1 MKKIT
6 TLLLLCTVASSS
18 ALAQTKPVVNTG
30 AEAYAKAYVV
40 GSYNRGGYLA
50 QSGDNLKHIAH
61 STYTYWFLQKGTAEG
76 SVQLINVRTG
86 KGISVNAADGSFN
99 LAGTTADLYV
109 LGNNFNNDGLC
120 ISKANPISEN
130 SCIDAR
136 NDGDGCGV
144 YDPRKNDW
152 QGTTWVFNEAPGY
165 FVSVAQ
171 GLVPVTTEQYHFD
184 SKLITLPK
192 ATNKLRFR
200 VLRTITNNN
209 DGANDPSGSYPFFT
223 MGEFYL
229 YDAEGNKVELTAEN
243 FKTNAQETQ
252 SSSDKTNTVA
262 NLCDGNKATCFHSSY
277 NTTPNT
283 YHYIEV
289 TLPSAMQ
296 SFKFSFDARDNKA
309 NVPAIIQVFDDEAIA
324 KADVEDQVLQAR
336 PSLQS
341 LYNSTN
347 YSIGTN
353 YQQYT
358 FNGDESAYASYTSAR
373 TAANDVLQKYSGAV
387 TLDEVNTA
395 KTNLENAAA
404 DKFTIN
410 TPADGSY
417 IRIRATSSAHAGM
430 PYLTSDLSDVEG
442 KTARA
447 ALVSGKNSAAE
458 SIFYYKDQKLIAY
471 GTGYKATLD
480 DVSLGY
486 KGIVDGTA
494 VTFKAATEAT
504 SEYNV
509 VYNTNKG
516 NRKLY
521 ANESGGKYY
530 TDAWSVDGNH
540 NRCRFWLE
548 KVNSL
553 PVSVSAAGYATLYAP
568 VALTIPENVQA
579 YTASFADSKVT
590 LTPIEGTI
598 PANTGVVIEAAK
610 GNYNFAIT
618 TTEATATSD
627 LTGNVATAN
636 VDAASAA
643 YILGKTDA
651 EGVGFFKLNS
661 TDRAIKGGRAYYV
674 APNGGAA
681 AYLFNGNVTGLEAIK
696 TALNDANAPIYDLSG
711 RKVAKAVK
719 GGLYIKNGQKF
730 IVK

>member
-18 ALAQTKPVVNTG
+18 ALAQTRPDVNTG
-30 AEAYAKAYVV
+30 GEAYAKAYVV
-40 GSYNRGGYLA
+40 GSYNRGGFLT
-50 QSGDNLKHIAH
+50 QKGSSLKHTSQSA
-61 STYTYWFLQKGTAEG
+61 YNYWFLQDGTAEG
-76 SVQLINVRTG
+76 SVKFINVRTG
-86 KGISVNAADGSFN
+86 KGIATDFSVGDNA
-99 LAGTTADLYV
+99 ADLYV
-109 LGNNFNNDGLC
+109 LPNSFTEEGLC
-120 ISKANPISEN
+120 ISNASTIKTK
-130 SCIDAR
+130 SCIDAS
-136 NDGDGCGV
+136 NQNDGCGQ
-144 YDPRKNDW
+144 YAPIENDW
-152 QGTTWVFNEAPGY
+152 DGTTWVFNEAPGY
-165 FVSVAQ
+165 FVSAAQ

-184 SKLITLPK
+184 SKVITLPK

-200 VLRTITNNN
+200 VLSTASPEG
-209 DGANDPSGSYPFFT
+209 DGANDPSGLYPFFT

-229 YDAEGNKVELTAEN
+229 YDADGNQVKLTAEN
-243 FKTNAQETQ
+243 FKTNAQETAEGPI
-252 SSSDKTNTVA
+252 SA
-262 NLCDGNKATCFHSSY
+262 ICDGDKATHFHSSY
-277 NTTPNT
+277 NSTPNT

-289 TLPSAMQ
+289 TLPTAMQ
-296 SFKFSFDARDNKA
+296 SFKFSFDARKNFR

-373 TAANDVLQKYSGAV
+373 TAANEVLQKYSGAL
-387 TLDEVNTA
+387 TLSEVNTA

-442 KTARA
+442 KTVRA
-447 ALVSGKNSAAE
+447 ALVSGANTAAN

-509 VYNTNKG
+509 VYNAGSKG

-521 ANESGGKYY
+521 ANESGGKYF

-548 KVNSL
+548 AVKSL
-553 PVSVSAAGYATLYAP
+553 PVSVSAAGYATLFAP
-568 VALTIPENVQA
+568 VALTVPQNVQA
-579 YTASFADSKVT
+579 YTASFADNMVT

-598 PANTGVVIEAAK
+598 PANTGVVIEAAE
-610 GNYNFAIT
+610 GTYNFVIT

-674 APNGGAA
+674 APKGGAAA

>member
-18 ALAQTKPVVNTG
+18 ALAQTNPVVNTG
-30 AEAYAKAYVV
+30 GEAYAKAYVA
-40 GSYNRGGYLA
+40 GSYNRGGFLA
-50 QSGDNLKHIAH
+50 QSGDNLKHVSQSA
-61 STYTYWFLQKGTAEG
+61 YTYWFLQNGTAGG

-86 KGISVNAADGSFN
+86 KGISVNAADGTFN

-109 LGNNFNNDGLC
+109 LGNNFNNYGLC
-120 ISKANPISEN
+120 ISNANPISEN

-136 NDGDGCGV
+136 NDGDGCGK
-144 YDPRKNDW
+144 YDPRDNDW
-152 QGTTWVFNEAPGY
+152 DGTTWVFHEAPGY
-165 FVSVAQ
+165 FVSAAQ
-171 GLVPVTTEQYHFD
+171 GLKPVTTEQYHFD
-184 SKLITLPK
+184 SKVINLPK
-192 ATNKLRFR
+192 ATKKLRFR
-200 VLRTITNNN
+200 VVGTVQGKN
-209 DGANDPSGSYPFFT
+209 GGGPNDPSGLYPFFT
-223 MGEFYL
+223 MAEFYL
-229 YDAEGNKVELTAEN
+229 YDAEGNKVTLTADN
-243 FKTNAQETQ
+243 FKTNAQETV
-252 SSSDKTNTVA
+252 SNSDKVNTVA
-262 NLCDGNKATCFHSSY
+262 HLCDDDNTTIFHSSY
-277 NTTPNT
+277 STTPNT

-289 TLPSAMQ
+289 TLPTAMQ
-296 SFKFSFDARDNKA
+296 SFKFSFDGRSTAT
-309 NVPAIIQVFDDEAIA
+309 NVPAMIQIFDDDAIA
-324 KADVEDQVLQAR
+324 KANVEDQVLQGR

-347 YSIGTN
+347 YSFGSN

-358 FNGDESAYASYTSAR
+358 YNGDQSEFTSAR
-373 TAANDVLQKYSGAV
+373 AAVNEVLSKYSGAV
-387 TLDEVNTA
+387 TLDEFNTA
-395 KTNLENAAA
+395 KTNLESAVAKA
-404 DKFTIN
+404 TLN

-417 IRIRATSSAHAGM
+417 IRIRATSSADAGM
-430 PYLTSDLSDVEG
+430 PYLTSDLSDVE
-442 KTARA
+442 KMTTRA
-447 ALVSGKNSAAE
+447 ALVSGANDAAN

-471 GTGYKATLD
+471 GTGYKAT
-480 DVSLGY
+480 SNSNFLGY
-486 KGIVDGTA
+486 NGIADGTV

-509 VYNTNKG
+509 FFNNG
-516 NRKLY
+516 DRKLY
-521 ANESGGKYY
+521 TQVSDGKYY
-530 TDAWSVDGNH
+530 TDAYSKDDNH

-553 PVSVSAAGYATLYAP
+553 PVSVSAAGYATLFAP

-579 YTASFADSKVT
+579 YTATFADNKVT

-651 EGVGFFKLNS
+651 QGVGFFKLNS

>member
-30 AEAYAKAYVV
+30 DEAYADAYVV
-40 GSYNRGGYLA
+40 GSYNRGGSLT
-50 QSGDNLKHIAH
+50 QQGSSLKHTSQSAN
-61 STYTYWFLQKGTAEG
+61 TYWFLKKGTAEG
-76 SVQLINVRTG
+76 SVKFINVRTG
-86 KGISVNAADGSFN
+86 KGIATNFSVGDNA
-99 LAGTTADLYV
+99 ADLYV
-109 LGNNFNNDGLC
+109 LPNGVNDKGLS
-120 ISKANPISEN
+120 ISNASTIKTN
-130 SCIDAR
+130 SCIDAQ
-136 NDGDGCGV
+136 GDNTCGQWA
-144 YDPRKNDW
+144 PNAGDW
-152 QGTTWVFNEAPGY
+152 EGTTWVFTKAPGY
-165 FVSVAQ
+165 FVSAAQ

-184 SKLITLPK
+184 SKVIKLPK
-192 ATNKLRFR
+192 ATSKLRFR
-200 VLRTITNNN
+200 VLSTVTNTG
-209 DGANDPSGSYPFFT
+209 DGANDPSGLYPFFT

-229 YDAEGNKVELTAEN
+229 YDADGNQVTLTAEN
-243 FKTNAQETQ
+243 FNTNAQETE
-252 SSSDKTNTVA
+252 SSSDKTNTVSH
-262 NLCDGNKATCFHSSY
+262 LCDGNKATCFHSSY

-289 TLPSAMQ
+289 TLPTAMQ

-309 NVPAIIQVFDDEAIA
+309 NVPAMIQVLDDDAIA
-324 KADVEDQVLQAR
+324 AADAEDQVLQAR
-336 PSLQS
+336 PSLVT

-347 YSIGTN
+347 YGLGTD

-358 FNGDESAYASYTSAR
+358 YDGDQSVYTTAR
-373 TAANDVLQKYSGAV
+373 SVANDVLQKYAGV
-387 TLDEVNTA
+387 LTVDEVNTA
-395 KTNLENAAA
+395 KTNLEAAAA
-404 DKFTIN
+404 DDSKFIIN

-417 IRIRATSSAHAGM
+417 IRIRATNTAHTGM
-430 PYLTSDLSDVEG
+430 PYLTSDLSTVEG
-442 KTARA
+442 KTVRA
-447 ALVSGKNSAAE
+447 ALVSGANNAAN
-458 SIFYYKDQKLIAY
+458 SIFYYKDKKLIAY

-486 KGIVDGTA
+486 KGITDGTE
-494 VTFKAATEAT
+494 VTFKAATEGK

-509 VYNTNKG
+509 VYNVTNKG
-516 NRKLY
+516 DRKLY
-521 ANESGGKYY
+521 AQVNGGKYF
-530 TDAWSVDGNH
+530 TDDWAADKNH

-548 KVNSL
+548 AVKSL
-553 PVSVSAAGYATLYAP
+553 PVSVSAAGYATLFAP
-568 VALTIPENVQA
+568 VALTIPQNVQA
-579 YTASFADSKVT
+579 YTATFADNKVT

-598 PANTGVVIEAAK
+598 PANTGVVIEAAE
-610 GNYNFAIT
+610 GTYNFAIT

-627 LTGNVATAN
+627 LRGDVATAN

-651 EGVGFFKLNS
+651 QGVGFFKLNS
-661 TDRAIKGGRAYYV
+661 TDREIKGGRAYYV

>member
-30 AEAYAKAYVV
+30 DEAYADAYVV
-40 GSYNRGGYLA
+40 GSYNRGGSLT
-50 QSGDNLKHIAH
+50 QQGNSLKHTSQSAN
-61 STYTYWFLQKGTAEG
+61 TYWFLKNGTAEG
-76 SVQLINVRTG
+76 SVKFINVRTG
-86 KGISVNAADGSFN
+86 KGIATNFSVGDNA
-99 LAGTTADLYV
+99 ADLYV
-109 LGNNFNNDGLC
+109 LPNDVNDKGLS
-120 ISKANPISEN
+120 ISNASTIKTN
-130 SCIDAR
+130 SCIDAQG
-136 NDGDGCGV
+136 NNACGQWAPNAGD
-144 YDPRKNDW
+144 W
-152 QGTTWVFNEAPGY
+152 EGTTWVFTKAPGY
-165 FVSVAQ
+165 FVSAAQ

-184 SKLITLPK
+184 SKVIKLSK
-192 ATNKLRFR
+192 ATSKLRFR
-200 VLRTITNNN
+200 VLSTVTNTG
-209 DGANDPSGSYPFFT
+209 DGANDPSGLYPFFT

-229 YDAEGNKVELTAEN
+229 YDADGNQVTLTAEN
-243 FKTNAQETQ
+243 FNTNAQETE
-252 SSSDKTNTVA
+252 SSSDKTNTVSH
-262 NLCDGNKATCFHSSY
+262 LCDGNKATCFHSSY

-289 TLPSAMQ
+289 TLPTAMQ

-309 NVPAIIQVFDDEAIA
+309 NVPAMIQVLDDDAIA
-324 KADVEDQVLQAR
+324 AADAEDQVLQAR
-336 PSLQS
+336 PSLVT

-347 YSIGTN
+347 YGLGTD

-358 FNGDESAYASYTSAR
+358 YDGDQSVYTTAR
-373 TAANDVLQKYSGAV
+373 SVANDVLQKYAGV
-387 TLDEVNTA
+387 LTVDEVNTA
-395 KTNLENAAA
+395 KTNLEAAAA
-404 DKFTIN
+404 DDSKFIIN

-417 IRIRATSSAHAGM
+417 IRIRATNTAHTGM
-430 PYLTSDLSDVEG
+430 PYLTSDLSTVEG
-442 KTARA
+442 KTVRA
-447 ALVSGKNSAAE
+447 ALVSGANNAAN
-458 SIFYYKDQKLIAY
+458 SIFYYKDKKLIAY

-486 KGIVDGTA
+486 KGITDGTE
-494 VTFKAATEAT
+494 VTFKAATEGK

-509 VYNTNKG
+509 VYNVTNKG
-516 NRKLY
+516 DCKLY
-521 ANESGGKYY
+521 AQVNGDKYY
-530 TDAWSVDGNH
+530 ADAWSVDNNQ

-548 KVNSL
+548 AVKSL

-568 VALTIPENVQA
+568 VALTVPQNVQA
-579 YTASFADSKVT
+579 YTATFADNKVT

-598 PANTGVVIEAAK
+598 PANTGVVIEAAE
-610 GNYNFAIT
+610 GTYNFVIT

-661 TDRAIKGGRAYYV
+661 TDRAVKGGRAYYV
-674 APNGGAA
+674 APKGGAAA

>member
-30 AEAYAKAYVV
+30 GEAYANAYVV
-40 GSYNRGGYLA
+40 ASYNRGGSLA
-50 QSGDNLKHIAH
+50 QSNADLKHNAQ
-61 STYTYWFLQKGTAEG
+61 SAYTYWFLKNGSAEG
-76 SVQLINVRTG
+76 SVKFINVRTG
-86 KGISVNAADGSFN
+86 KGIATNFSVGDNA
-99 LAGTTADLYV
+99 ADLYV
-109 LGNNFNNDGLC
+109 LANGVNDKGLS
-120 ISKANPISEN
+120 ISNASTIKTN
-130 SCIDAR
+130 SCIDAQG
-136 NDGDGCGV
+136 NNACGQWAPNAGD
-144 YDPRKNDW
+144 W
-152 QGTTWVFNEAPGY
+152 EGTTWVFTKAPGY
-165 FVSVAQ
+165 FVSAAQ

-184 SKLITLPK
+184 SKVITLPK

-200 VLRTITNNN
+200 VLGTVTGSG
-209 DGANDPSGSYPFFT
+209 DGANDPSGLYPFFT

-229 YDAEGNKVELTAEN
+229 YDAEGNKVELTADN
-243 FKTNAQETQ
+243 FKTNAQETV
-252 SSSDKTNTVA
+252 SSSDKTNTVDH
-262 NLCDGNKATCFHSSY
+262 LCDGNKATCFHSSY
-277 NTTPNT
+277 STTPNT

-289 TLPSAMQ
+289 TLPTAMQ

-309 NVPAIIQVFDDEAIA
+309 NVPAIIQVLDDDAIA
-324 KADVEDQVLQAR
+324 AADAEDQVLQAR
-336 PSLQS
+336 SSLVT

-347 YSIGTN
+347 YGLGTD

-358 FNGDESAYASYTSAR
+358 YDGDASVYTSAR
-373 TAANDVLQKYSGAV
+373 SVANDVLQKYAGV
-387 TLDEVNTA
+387 LTVDEVNTA
-395 KTNLENAAA
+395 KSNLEAAAA
-404 DKFTIN
+404 DASKFIIN

-417 IRIRATSSAHAGM
+417 IRIRATNTAHTGM
-430 PYLTSDLSDVEG
+430 PYLTSDLSTVEG
-442 KTARA
+442 KTVRA
-447 ALVSGKNSAAE
+447 ALVSGANNAAN
-458 SIFYYKDQKLIAY
+458 SIFYYKDKKLIAY

-486 KGIVDGTA
+486 KGITDGTE
-494 VTFKAATEAT
+494 VTFKAATEGK

-509 VYNTNKG
+509 VYNVTNKG
-516 NRKLY
+516 DRKLY
-521 ANESGGKYY
+521 AQVSGDKYY
-530 TDAWSVDGNH
+530 ADAWGVDGSQ

-548 KVNSL
+548 KVTSL

-568 VALTIPENVQA
+568 VALTIPQNVQA
-579 YTASFADSKVT
+579 YTASFADGKVT

-598 PANTGVVIEAAK
+598 PANTGVVIEAAE
-610 GNYNFAIT
+610 GTYNFAIT

-627 LTGNVATAN
+627 LRGDVATAN

-651 EGVGFFKLNS
+651 QGVGFFKLNS
-661 TDRAIKGGRAYYV
+661 TDREIKGGRAYYV
-674 APNGGAA
+674 APNGGAAA

>member
-309 NVPAIIQVFDDEAIA
+309 NVPAIIQVFDDEAIV

-347 YSIGTN
+347 FGFGTD

-358 FNGDESAYASYTSAR
+358 YSGEQSEFTSAR
-373 TAANDVLQKYSGAV
+373 TAVNNLLQKYSGAV
-387 TLDEVNTA
+387 TVEDVNTA
-395 KTNLENAAA
+395 KTNLESAVAKA
-404 DKFTIN
+404 TIN

-417 IRIRATSSAHAGM
+417 IRIHATNTAHAGM

-442 KTARA
+442 NTTRA
-447 ALVSGKNSAAE
+447 ALVSGANNAAN

-471 GTGYKATLD
+471 GTGYKAT
-480 DVSLGY
+480 SNSNFLGY
-486 KGIVDGTA
+486 NGIADGTV
-494 VTFKAATEAT
+494 VTFKAATE
-504 SEYNV
+504 SHGEYNV
-509 VYNTNKG
+509 VYKASDG
-516 NRKLY
+516 ANRKLY
-521 ANESGGKYY
+521 AQVSGSKYY
-530 TDAWSVDGNH
+530 TDAYGVDKNH

-579 YTASFADSKVT
+579 YTASFADNKVT

-598 PANTGVVIEAAK
+598 PANTGVVIEAAE

-627 LTGNVATAN
+627 LRGDVATAN

-651 EGVGFFKLNS
+651 QGVGFFKLNS

>member
-30 AEAYAKAYVV
+30 GEAYADAYVV
-40 GSYNRGGYLA
+40 GSYNRGGSLT
-50 QSGDNLKHIAH
+50 QSGSSLKHTSQSA
-61 STYTYWFLQKGTAEG
+61 YTYWFLQNGTAEG
-76 SVQLINVRTG
+76 SVKFINVRTG
-86 KGISVNAADGSFN
+86 KGIATNFSVGDNA
-99 LAGTTADLYV
+99 ADLYV
-109 LGNNFNNDGLC
+109 LANGVNDKGLC
-120 ISKANPISEN
+120 ISNASTIKTS
-130 SCIDAR
+130 SCIDAQG
-136 NDGDGCGV
+136 NNACGQWQ
-144 YDPRKNDW
+144 PAANDW
-152 QGTTWVFNEAPGY
+152 EGTTWVFTKAPGY
-165 FVSVAQ
+165 FVSAAQ

-184 SKLITLPK
+184 SKVITLTK
-192 ATNKLRFR
+192 ATSKLRFR
-200 VLRTITNNN
+200 VLGTVSPEG
-209 DGANDPSGSYPFFT
+209 DGANDPSGLYPFFT

-229 YDAEGNKVELTAEN
+229 YDADGNQVTLTADN
-243 FKTNAQETQ
+243 FKTNAQETTEGPI
-252 SSSDKTNTVA
+252 SA
-262 NLCDGNKATCFHSSY
+262 ICDGDKATHFHSSY

-289 TLPSAMQ
+289 TLPTAMQ
-296 SFKFSFDARDNKA
+296 SFKFSFDARKNFR
-309 NVPAIIQVFDDEAIA
+309 NVPAIIQVLDDDAIA
-324 KADVEDQVLQAR
+324 VADAEDKVLQAR
-336 PSLQS
+336 QSLQS
-341 LYNSTN
+341 LYNSTG
-347 YSIGTN
+347 YGIGTG

-358 FNGDESAYASYTSAR
+358 YNGDANVYTSAR

-395 KTNLENAAA
+395 KTNLENAVA

-417 IRIRATSSAHAGM
+417 IRIRATNTAHAGM
-430 PYLTSDLSDVEG
+430 PYLTSDLSDVE
-442 KTARA
+442 KMTTRA
-447 ALVSGKNSAAE
+447 ALVSGANSAAN

-471 GTGYKATLD
+471 GTGYKAT
-480 DVSLGY
+480 SNSNFLGY
-486 KGIVDGTA
+486 NGIADGTV
-494 VTFKAATEAT
+494 VTFKAATEANG
-504 SEYNV
+504 EYNV
-509 VYNTNKG
+509 FFNNG
-516 NRKLY
+516 GRKLY
-521 ANESGGKYY
+521 TQVSGSKYY
-530 TDAWSVDGNH
+530 TDAWGTNGKH

-548 KVNSL
+548 AVTSL

-568 VALTIPENVQA
+568 VALTIPQNVQA
-579 YTASFADSKVT
+579 YTASFADNKVT

-598 PANTGVVIEAAK
+598 PANTGVVIEAAE
-610 GNYNFAIT
+610 GTYNFAIT

-627 LTGNVATAN
+627 LRGDVATAN

-651 EGVGFFKLNS
+651 QGVGFFKLNS
-661 TDRAIKGGRAYYV
+661 TDREIKGGRAYYV

-696 TALNDANAPIYDLSG
+696 TALNDANAPVYDLSG

>member
-309 NVPAIIQVFDDEAIA
+309 NVPAIIQVFDDEAIV

-347 YSIGTN
+347 FGFGTD

-358 FNGDESAYASYTSAR
+358 YSGEQSEFTSAR
-373 TAANDVLQKYSGAV
+373 TAVNNLLQKYSGAV
-387 TLDEVNTA
+387 TVEDVNTA
-395 KTNLENAAA
+395 KTNLESAVAKA
-404 DKFTIN
+404 TIN

-417 IRIRATSSAHAGM
+417 IRIRATNTAHAGM

-442 KTARA
+442 NTTRA
-447 ALVSGKNSAAE
+447 ALVSGANNAAN

-471 GTGYKATLD
+471 GTGYKAT
-480 DVSLGY
+480 SNSNFLGY
-486 KGIVDGTA
+486 NGIADGTV
-494 VTFKAATEAT
+494 VTFKAATE
-504 SEYNV
+504 SHGEYNV
-509 VYNTNKG
+509 VYKASDG
-516 NRKLY
+516 ANRKLY
-521 ANESGGKYY
+521 AQVSGSKYY
-530 TDAWSVDGNH
+530 TDAYGVDKNH

-579 YTASFADSKVT
+579 YTASFADNKVT

-598 PANTGVVIEAAK
+598 PANTGVVIEAAE
-610 GNYNFAIT
+610 GTYNFAIT

-627 LTGNVATAN
+627 LRGDVATAN

-651 EGVGFFKLNS
+651 QGVGFFKLNS
-661 TDRAIKGGRAYYV
+661 TDREIKGGRAYYV

>member
-6 TLLLLCTVASSS
+6 TLLLLCTVASSP

-30 AEAYAKAYVV
+30 DEAYADAYVV
-40 GSYNRGGYLA
+40 GSYNRGGFLT
-50 QSGDNLKHIAH
+50 QKGSSLKHTSQSA
-61 STYTYWFLQKGTAEG
+61 YNYWFLQNGSAEG
-76 SVQLINVRTG
+76 SVKFINVRTG
-86 KGISVNAADGSFN
+86 KGIATDFSVGDNA
-99 LAGTTADLYV
+99 ADLYV
-109 LGNNFNNDGLC
+109 LPNSYTEEGLC
-120 ISKANPISEN
+120 ISNASTIKTN
-130 SCIDAR
+130 SCIDAS
-136 NDGDGCGV
+136 NQNDGCGQ
-144 YDPRKNDW
+144 YAPIENDW
-152 QGTTWVFNEAPGY
+152 DGTTWVFTKAPGY
-165 FVSVAQ
+165 FVSAAQ

-184 SKLITLPK
+184 SKVITLPK
-192 ATNKLRFR
+192 ATSKLRFR
-200 VLRTITNNN
+200 VLSTVSPAG
-209 DGANDPSGSYPFFT
+209 DGANDPSGLYPFFT

-229 YDAEGNKVELTAEN
+229 YDADGNQVKLTADN
-243 FKTNAQETQ
+243 FKTNAQETAEGPI
-252 SSSDKTNTVA
+252 SAICDGDKTTH
-262 NLCDGNKATCFHSSY
+262 FHSSY
-277 NTTPNT
+277 NSTPNT

-289 TLPSAMQ
+289 TLPTAMQ
-296 SFKFSFDARDNKA
+296 SFKFSFDARSNKA
-309 NVPAIIQVFDDEAIA
+309 NIPAIIQVFDDDAIA
-324 KADVEDQVLQAR
+324 AADVEDQALQAR
-336 PSLQS
+336 VSLQS

-347 YSIGTN
+347 YSFGSN

-358 FNGDESAYASYTSAR
+358 YTGDQSAYTSAR
-373 TAANDVLQKYSGAV
+373 TAANGVLQKYSGAL
-387 TLDEVNTA
+387 TADEVNTA
-395 KTNLENAAA
+395 KTNLETAAA
-404 DKFTIN
+404 NATLN

-417 IRIRATSSAHAGM
+417 IRIRATNTAHAGM

-442 KTARA
+442 KTVRA
-447 ALVSGKNSAAE
+447 ALVSGANNAAN
-458 SIFYYKDQKLIAY
+458 SIFYYKDKKLIAY

-486 KGIVDGTA
+486 KDITDGTE
-494 VTFKAATEAT
+494 VTFKAATEGN

-509 VYNTNKG
+509 VYNTKKG
-516 NRKLY
+516 DRKLY
-521 ANESGGKYY
+521 AQVSGSKYY
-530 TDAWSVDGNH
+530 TDAWSVDGSQ

-548 KVNSL
+548 KVQSL

-568 VALTIPENVQA
+568 VALTIPQNVQA
-579 YTASFADSKVT
+579 YTATFADNKVT

-598 PANTGVVIEAAK
+598 PANTGVVIEAAE
-610 GNYNFAIT
+610 GTYNFVIT

-661 TDRAIKGGRAYYV
+661 TDREIKGGRAYYV
-674 APNGGAA
+674 APNGSAAA

>member
-30 AEAYAKAYVV
+30 GEAYAKAYVA
-40 GSYNRGGYLA
+40 GSYNRGGFLA
-50 QSGDNLKHIAH
+50 QSGDNLKHIAQ
-61 STYTYWFLQKGTAEG
+61 SAYTYWFLQNGTAEG
-76 SVQLINVRTG
+76 SVKLINVRTG

-109 LGNNFNNDGLC
+109 LGHQYNSEGFS
-120 ISKANPISEN
+120 ISKTDPIGTN

-144 YDPRKNDW
+144 YDPRDNDW
-152 QGTTWVFNEAPGY
+152 DGTTWVFHKAPGY
-165 FVSVAQ
+165 FVSAAQ
-171 GLVPVTTEQYHFD
+171 GLKPVTTEQYHFD
-184 SKLITLPK
+184 SKVITLPK
-192 ATNKLRFR
+192 VTNKLRFR
-200 VLRTITNNN
+200 VLSTVSPGG
-209 DGANDPSGSYPFFT
+209 DGANDPSGLYPFFT

-229 YDAEGNKVELTAEN
+229 YDADGNKVELTAEN
-243 FKTNAQETQ
+243 FKTNAQETV

-262 NLCDGNKATCFHSSY
+262 NLCDGNNATCFHSSY
-277 NTTPNT
+277 STTPNT

-289 TLPSAMQ
+289 TLPSSMK

-309 NVPAIIQVFDDEAIA
+309 NVPAMIQIFDDEAIA
-324 KADVEDQVLQAR
+324 AADVEDQVLALR
-336 PSLQS
+336 S

-347 YSIGTN
+347 YTIGTD

-358 FNGDESAYASYTSAR
+358 DNGNTYTSAR
-373 TAANDVLQKYSGAV
+373 AAVNKLLQKYSGAV
-387 TLDEVNTA
+387 TEGEVNTA
-395 KTNLENAAA
+395 KTNLENAVAQL
-404 DKFTIN
+404 TIN

-417 IRIRATSSAHAGM
+417 IRIRATRSADNGM
-430 PYLTSDLSDVEG
+430 PYLTSDLSDVE
-442 KTARA
+442 KMTTRA
-447 ALVSGKNSAAE
+447 ALVSGANEAAN
-458 SIFYYKDQKLIAY
+458 SIFYYKDKKLIAY
-471 GTGYKATLD
+471 GTGYKAT
-480 DVSLGY
+480 SNSNFLGY
-486 KGIVDGTA
+486 NGIADGTV
-494 VTFKAATEAT
+494 VTFKAATEARG
-504 SEYNV
+504 EYNV
-509 VYNTNKG
+509 FFNNG
-516 NRKLY
+516 GRKLY
-521 ANESGGKYY
+521 TQVNGSKYY
-530 TDAWSVDGNH
+530 TDAYDGNH

-548 KVNSL
+548 KVQSL

-579 YTASFADSKVT
+579 YTASFADNKVT

-610 GNYNFAIT
+610 GTYNFAIT

-627 LTGNVATAN
+627 LRGDVATAN

-651 EGVGFFKLNS
+651 QGVGFFKLNS

-681 AYLFNGNVTGLEAIK
+681 AAYLFNGNVTGLEAIK
-696 TALNDANAPIYDLSG
+696 TALNDANAPVYDLSG

>member
-30 AEAYAKAYVV
+30 GEAYAKAYVA
-40 GSYNRGGYLA
+40 GSYNRGGFLA
-50 QSGDNLKHIAH
+50 QSGDNLKHIAQ
-61 STYTYWFLQKGTAEG
+61 SAYTYWFLQNGTAEG
-76 SVQLINVRTG
+76 SVQVINVRTG
-86 KGISVNAADGSFN
+86 KGISVNAADGTFN
-99 LAGTTADLYV
+99 LAGTTADLYL
-109 LGNNFNNDGLC
+109 LGHNYNSDGLC
-120 ISKANPISEN
+120 ISKTNPISNE

-136 NDGDGCGV
+136 NDGDGCGK
-144 YDPRKNDW
+144 YDPRDNDW
-152 QGTTWVFNEAPGY
+152 DGTTWVFNEAPGY
-165 FVSVAQ
+165 FVSAAQ
-171 GLVPVTTEQYHFD
+171 GLKPATTGQYHFD
-184 SKLITLPK
+184 SKVITLSKP
-192 ATNKLRFR
+192 TNKLRFR
-200 VLRTITNNN
+200 VVGTVQGTN
-209 DGANDPSGSYPFFT
+209 GGGPNDPSGLYPFFT
-223 MGEFYL
+223 MAEFYL
-229 YDAEGNKVELTAEN
+229 YDADGKQVTLTADN
-243 FKTNAQETQ
+243 FKTNAQETK
-252 SSSDKTNTVA
+252 SSSDKVNTVA
-262 NLCDGNKATCFHSSY
+262 HLCDGDKTSIFHSSY
-277 NTTPNT
+277 STTPNT

-296 SFKFSFDARDNKA
+296 SFKFSFDGRSTATNI
-309 NVPAIIQVFDDEAIA
+309 PAMIQVFDDDAIKA
-324 KADVEDQVLQAR
+324 ADVEDQVLQGR

-347 YSIGTN
+347 YTFGSN

-358 FNGDESAYASYTSAR
+358 YNGDQSEFTSAR
-373 TAANDVLQKYSGAV
+373 AAVNEVLSKYSGAV
-387 TLDEVNTA
+387 TLDEFNTA
-395 KTNLENAAA
+395 KTNLESAVAKA
-404 DKFTIN
+404 TIN

-417 IRIRATSSAHAGM
+417 IRIRATRNADNGM
-430 PYLTSDLSDVEG
+430 PYLTSDLSDVE
-442 KTARA
+442 KMTTRA
-447 ALVSGKNSAAE
+447 ALVSGANDAAN

-471 GTGYKATLD
+471 GTGYKAT
-480 DVSLGY
+480 SNSNFLGY
-486 KGIVDGTA
+486 NGIADGTV

-509 VYNTNKG
+509 FFNNG
-516 NRKLY
+516 DRKLY
-521 ANESGGKYY
+521 TQVSDGKYY
-530 TDAWSVDGNH
+530 TDAYSKDGNH
-540 NRCRFWLE
+540 NRCRFWIE
-548 KVNSL
+548 NVTKL

-568 VALTIPENVQA
+568 VALTIPQNVQA

-598 PANTGVVIEAAK
+598 PANTGVVIEAAE
-610 GNYNFAIT
+610 GSYDFVIT

-627 LTGNVATAN
+627 LRGDVATAN

-651 EGVGFFKLNS
+651 QGVGFFKLNS

-674 APNGGAA
+674 APNGGAAA

>member
-30 AEAYAKAYVV
+30 GEAYAKAYVA
-40 GSYNRGGYLA
+40 GSYNRGGFLA
-50 QSGDNLKHIAH
+50 QSGDNLKHVSQSA
-61 STYTYWFLQKGTAEG
+61 YTYWFLQNGTAEG
-76 SVQLINVRTG
+76 SVKLINVRTG

-109 LGNNFNNDGLC
+109 LGHQYNSEGFS
-120 ISKANPISEN
+120 ISKTDPIGTN

-144 YDPRKNDW
+144 YDPRDNDW
-152 QGTTWVFNEAPGY
+152 DGTTWVFHKAPGY
-165 FVSVAQ
+165 FVSAAQ
-171 GLVPVTTEQYHFD
+171 GLKPVTTEQYHFD
-184 SKLITLPK
+184 SKVITLPK

-200 VLRTITNNN
+200 VLSTVSPGG
-209 DGANDPSGSYPFFT
+209 DGANDPSGLYPFFT

-229 YDAEGNKVELTAEN
+229 YDADGNKVELTAEN
-243 FKTNAQETQ
+243 FKTNAQETV

-277 NTTPNT
+277 STTPNT

-289 TLPSAMQ
+289 TLPSPMK

-309 NVPAIIQVFDDEAIA
+309 NVPAMIQIFDDEAIA
-324 KADVEDQVLQAR
+324 AADVEDQVLALR
-336 PSLQS
+336 S

-347 YSIGTN
+347 YTIGTD

-358 FNGDESAYASYTSAR
+358 DNGNTYTSAR
-373 TAANDVLQKYSGAV
+373 AAVNKLLQKYSGAV
-387 TLDEVNTA
+387 TEGEVNTA
-395 KTNLENAAA
+395 KNNLENAVAQL
-404 DKFTIN
+404 TIN

-417 IRIRATSSAHAGM
+417 IRIRATRSADNGM
-430 PYLTSDLSDVEG
+430 PYLTSDLSDVE
-442 KTARA
+442 KMTTRA
-447 ALVSGKNSAAE
+447 ALVSGANEAAN
-458 SIFYYKDQKLIAY
+458 SIFYYKDKKLIAY
-471 GTGYKATLD
+471 GTGYKAT
-480 DVSLGY
+480 SNSNFLGY
-486 KGIVDGTA
+486 NGIADGTV
-494 VTFKAATEAT
+494 VTFKAATEARG
-504 SEYNV
+504 EYNV
-509 VYNTNKG
+509 FFNNG
-516 NRKLY
+516 GRKLY
-521 ANESGGKYY
+521 TQVNGSKYY
-530 TDAWSVDGNH
+530 TDAYDGNH

-548 KVNSL
+548 KVQSL

-579 YTASFADSKVT
+579 YTASFADNKVT

-610 GNYNFAIT
+610 GTYNFAIT

-627 LTGNVATAN
+627 LRGDVATAN

-651 EGVGFFKLNS
+651 QGVGFFKLNS

>member
-30 AEAYAKAYVV
+30 GEAYAKAYVA
-40 GSYNRGGYLA
+40 GSYNRGGFLA
-50 QSGDNLKHIAH
+50 QSGDNLKHIAQ
-61 STYTYWFLQKGTAEG
+61 SAYTYWFLQNGTAEG

-86 KGISVNAADGSFN
+86 KGISVNAADGTFN
-99 LAGTTADLYV
+99 LAGTTADLYL
-109 LGNNFNNDGLC
+109 LGHNYNSDGLC
-120 ISKANPISEN
+120 ISKTNPISNE

-136 NDGDGCGV
+136 NDGDGCGK
-144 YDPRKNDW
+144 YDPRDKDW
-152 QGTTWVFNEAPGY
+152 DGTTWVFNEAPGY
-165 FVSVAQ
+165 FVSAAQ
-171 GLVPVTTEQYHFD
+171 GLEPATTGQYHFD
-184 SKLITLPK
+184 SKVITLSKP
-192 ATNKLRFR
+192 TNKLRFR
-200 VLRTITNNN
+200 VVGTVQGKN
-209 DGANDPSGSYPFFT
+209 GGGPNDPSGLYPFFT
-223 MGEFYL
+223 MAEFYL
-229 YDAEGNKVELTAEN
+229 YDADGNKVNLTADN

-252 SSSDKTNTVA
+252 SESDKTNTVA
-262 NLCDGNKATCFHSSY
+262 HLCDGDKTTIFHSSY

-289 TLPSAMQ
+289 TLPEAMQ
-296 SFKFSFDARDNKA
+296 SFKFSFDGRSTATNI
-309 NVPAIIQVFDDEAIA
+309 PAMIQVFDDDAIKA
-324 KADVEDQVLQAR
+324 ADVEDQVLQGR

-347 YSIGTN
+347 YTFGSN

-358 FNGDESAYASYTSAR
+358 YSGEQSEFTSAR
-373 TAANDVLQKYSGAV
+373 AAVNEVLSKYSGAV
-387 TLDEVNTA
+387 TLDEFNTA
-395 KTNLENAAA
+395 KTNLESAVAKA
-404 DKFTIN
+404 TIN

-417 IRIRATSSAHAGM
+417 IRIRATSSADAGM
-430 PYLTSDLSDVEG
+430 PYLTSDLSDVE
-442 KTARA
+442 KMTTRA
-447 ALVSGKNSAAE
+447 ALVSGANDAAN

-471 GTGYKATLD
+471 GTGYKAT
-480 DVSLGY
+480 SNSNFLGY
-486 KGIVDGTA
+486 NGIADGTV

-509 VYNTNKG
+509 FFNNG
-516 NRKLY
+516 DRKLY
-521 ANESGGKYY
+521 TQVSDGKYY
-530 TDAWSVDGNH
+530 TDAYGKDGNH

-568 VALTIPENVQA
+568 VALTIPQNVQA

-598 PANTGVVIEAAK
+598 PANTGVVIEAAE

-618 TTEATATSD
+618 TTDATAKSD

-651 EGVGFFKLNS
+651 QGVGFFKLNS

-674 APNGGAA
+674 ATNGGAAA

>member
-30 AEAYAKAYVV
+30 GEAYANAYVV
-40 GSYNRGGYLA
+40 ASYNRGGSLA
-50 QSGDNLKHIAH
+50 QSNADFKHNAQ
-61 STYTYWFLQKGTAEG
+61 SAYTYWFLQNGTAEG
-76 SVQLINVRTG
+76 SVKFINVRTG
-86 KGISVNAADGSFN
+86 KGIATNFSVGDNA
-99 LAGTTADLYV
+99 ADLYV
-109 LGNNFNNDGLC
+109 LPNGVNDKGLS
-120 ISKANPISEN
+120 ISNASTIKTN
-130 SCIDAR
+130 SCIDAQG
-136 NDGDGCGV
+136 NNTCGQWAPNAGD
-144 YDPRKNDW
+144 W
-152 QGTTWVFNEAPGY
+152 EGTTWVFTKAPGY
-165 FVSVAQ
+165 FVSAAQ

-184 SKLITLPK
+184 SKVITLPK

-200 VLRTITNNN
+200 VLSTITRDNGGLI
-209 DGANDPSGSYPFFT
+209 DASGLYPFFT

-229 YDAEGNKVELTAEN
+229 YDADGNKVTLTADN
-243 FKTNAQETQ
+243 FKTNAQETSTKYHDDQ
-252 SSSDKTNTVA
+252 NTVA
-262 NLCDGNKATCFHSSY
+262 HLCDGDKATCFHSTYSA
-277 NTTPNT
+277 TPNT

-289 TLPSAMQ
+289 TLPTAMQ
-296 SFKFSFDARDNKA
+296 SFKFSFDARDNKC
-309 NVPAIIQVFDDEAIA
+309 NVPAMIQVLDDDAIVV
-324 KADVEDQVLQAR
+324 ADAEDPVLQAR
-336 PSLQS
+336 PSLVT

-347 YSIGTN
+347 YGLGTG
-353 YQQYT
+353 YQKYT
-358 FNGDESAYASYTSAR
+358 YDGDASVYTSAR
-373 TAANDVLQKYSGAV
+373 SVANDVLQKYAGV
-387 TLDEVNTA
+387 LTVDEVNTA
-395 KTNLENAAA
+395 KSNLEAAAA
-404 DKFTIN
+404 DASKFIIN

-417 IRIRATSSAHAGM
+417 IRIRATNTAHTGM

-447 ALVSGKNSAAE
+447 ALVSGANNAAN

-494 VTFKAATEAT
+494 VTFKAATEARG
-504 SEYNV
+504 EYNV
-509 VYNTNKG
+509 VYNAGSKG

-521 ANESGGKYY
+521 TDVSGSKYY
-530 TDAWSVDGNH
+530 TDAYDVTKNH

-548 KVNSL
+548 AVTSL

-568 VALTIPENVQA
+568 VALTIPKNVQA
-579 YTASFADSKVT
+579 YTASFADNKVT

-598 PANTGVVIEAAK
+598 PANTGVVIEAAE
-610 GNYNFAIT
+610 GTYNFAIT

-627 LTGNVATAN
+627 LRGDVATAN

-651 EGVGFFKLNS
+651 QGVGFFKLNS

-674 APNGGAA
+674 APNAGAA

>member
-30 AEAYAKAYVV
+30 GEAYADAYVV
-40 GSYNRGGYLA
+40 GSYNRGGSLT
-50 QSGDNLKHIAH
+50 QSGSSLKHTSQSA
-61 STYTYWFLQKGTAEG
+61 YTYWFLQNGSAEG
-76 SVQLINVRTG
+76 SMKFINVRTG
-86 KGISVNAADGSFN
+86 KGIATNFSVGDNA
-99 LAGTTADLYV
+99 ADLYV
-109 LGNNFNNDGLC
+109 LANGVNEEGLC
-120 ISKANPISEN
+120 ISNASTIKNS
-130 SCIDAR
+130 SCIDAQG
-136 NDGDGCGV
+136 NNACGQWQ
-144 YDPRKNDW
+144 PAANDW
-152 QGTTWVFNEAPGY
+152 EGTTWVFTKAPGY
-165 FVSVAQ
+165 FVSAAQ

-184 SKLITLPK
+184 SKVITLPK
-192 ATNKLRFR
+192 ATSKLRFR
-200 VLRTITNNN
+200 VLGTVSPEG
-209 DGANDPSGSYPFFT
+209 DGANDPSGLYPFFT

-229 YDAEGNKVELTAEN
+229 YDADGNQVTLTADN
-243 FKTNAQETQ
+243 FKTNAQETAEGPI
-252 SSSDKTNTVA
+252 SAICDGDKTTH
-262 NLCDGNKATCFHSSY
+262 FHSSY

-289 TLPSAMQ
+289 TLPTAMQ
-296 SFKFSFDARDNKA
+296 SFKFSFDARKNFR
-309 NVPAIIQVFDDEAIA
+309 NVPAIIQVLDDDAIVV
-324 KADVEDQVLQAR
+324 ADAEDKVLQAR
-336 PSLQS
+336 QSLQS
-341 LYNSTN
+341 LYNSTG
-347 YSIGTN
+347 YGIGTG

-358 FNGDESAYASYTSAR
+358 YDGDANVYTSAR
-373 TAANDVLQKYSGAV
+373 TAANDLLQKYSGAV

-395 KTNLENAAA
+395 KTNLENAAVA

-417 IRIRATSSAHAGM
+417 IRIRATNTAHTGM
-430 PYLTSDLSDVEG
+430 PYLTSDLSDVE
-442 KTARA
+442 KMTTRA
-447 ALVSGKNSAAE
+447 ALVSGANSAAN

-471 GTGYKATLD
+471 GTGYKATGNG
-480 DVSLGY
+480 VYLGY
-486 KGIVDGTA
+486 DGIADGTV
-494 VTFKAATEAT
+494 VTFKAATEANG
-504 SEYNV
+504 EYNV
-509 VYNTNKG
+509 VYKTSG
-516 NRKLY
+516 GENRKLY
-521 ANESGGKYY
+521 AQVNGSKYY
-530 TDAWSVDGNH
+530 TDAWGVDGNH

-548 KVNSL
+548 AVTSL

-568 VALTIPENVQA
+568 VALTIPQNVQA
-579 YTASFADSKVT
+579 YTASFADNKVT

-598 PANTGVVIEAAK
+598 PANTGVVIEAAE
-610 GNYNFAIT
+610 GTYNFAIT

-627 LTGNVATAN
+627 LRGDVATAN

-651 EGVGFFKLNS
+651 QGVGFFKLNS

>member
-18 ALAQTKPVVNTG
+18 ALAQTKPDVNTG
-30 AEAYAKAYVV
+30 GEAYAKAYVA
-40 GSYNRGGYLA
+40 GSYNRGGFLA
-50 QSGDNLKHIAH
+50 QSGDNLKHIAQ
-61 STYTYWFLQKGTAEG
+61 SAYTYWFLQNGTAEG

-109 LGNNFNNDGLC
+109 LGHQYNSEGFS
-120 ISKANPISEN
+120 ISKTNPIGTN

-144 YDPRKNDW
+144 YDPRDNDW
-152 QGTTWVFNEAPGY
+152 DGTTWVFNEAPGY
-165 FVSVAQ
+165 FVSAAQ
-171 GLVPVTTEQYHFD
+171 GLQPATTGQYHFD
-184 SKLITLPK
+184 SKVITLSKP
-192 ATNKLRFR
+192 TNKLRFR
-200 VLRTITNNN
+200 VVGTVQGTN
-209 DGANDPSGSYPFFT
+209 GGGPNDPSGLYPFFT
-223 MGEFYL
+223 MAEFYL
-229 YDAEGNKVELTAEN
+229 YDADGKQVTLTADN
-243 FKTNAQETQ
+243 FKTNAQETK
-252 SSSDKTNTVA
+252 SSSDNVNTVA
-262 NLCDGNKATCFHSSY
+262 HLCDGDKTSIFHSSY
-277 NTTPNT
+277 STTPNT

-289 TLPSAMQ
+289 TLPTAMQ
-296 SFKFSFDARDNKA
+296 SFKFSFDGRSTATNI
-309 NVPAIIQVFDDEAIA
+309 PAMIQVFDDDAIKA
-324 KADVEDQVLQAR
+324 ADVEDQVLQGR

-347 YSIGTN
+347 YTFGSN

-358 FNGDESAYASYTSAR
+358 YNGDQSEFTSAR
-373 TAANDVLQKYSGAV
+373 AAVNEVLSKYSGAV
-387 TLDEVNTA
+387 TLDEFNTA
-395 KTNLENAAA
+395 KTNLESAVAKA
-404 DKFTIN
+404 TIN

-417 IRIRATSSAHAGM
+417 IRIRAARSADQGM
-430 PYLTSDLSDVEG
+430 PYLTSDLSTVEK
-442 KTARA
+442 KTDRA
-447 ALVSGKNSAAE
+447 ALVSGANNAAN

-471 GTGYKATLD
+471 GTGYKAT
-480 DVSLGY
+480 SNSNFLGY
-486 KGIVDGTA
+486 NGIADGTV

-509 VYNTNKG
+509 FFNNG
-516 NRKLY
+516 DRKLY
-521 ANESGGKYY
+521 TQVSDGKYY
-530 TDAWSVDGNH
+530 TDAYGKDGNH
-540 NRCRFWLE
+540 NCCRFWLE

-579 YTASFADSKVT
+579 YTASFADNKVT

-598 PANTGVVIEAAK
+598 PANTGVVIEAAE
-610 GNYNFAIT
+610 GSYDFVIT

-627 LTGNVATAN
+627 LRGDVATAN

-651 EGVGFFKLNS
+651 QGVGFFKLNS
-661 TDRAIKGGRAYYV
+661 TDREIKGGRAYYV

-681 AYLFNGNVTGLEAIK
+681 AYLFNGNITGLEAIK

>member
-30 AEAYAKAYVV
+30 GEAYAKAYVV
-40 GSYNRGGYLA
+40 ASYNRGGLLT
-50 QSGDNLKHIAH
+50 QKSNSLKHTSQSA
-61 STYTYWFLQKGTAEG
+61 YNYWFLQNGSAEG
-76 SVQLINVRTG
+76 SVKFINVRTG
-86 KGISVNAADGSFN
+86 KGIATNFSVGDNA
-99 LAGTTADLYV
+99 ADLYV
-109 LGNNFNNDGLC
+109 LANGINNKGLC
-120 ISKANPISEN
+120 ISNASTIKTN
-130 SCIDAR
+130 SCIDASNR
-136 NDGDGCGV
+136 DDGCGQWA
-144 YDPRKNDW
+144 PGTNGAHDW
-152 QGTTWVFNEAPGY
+152 EGTTWVFNEAPGY
-165 FVSVAQ
+165 FVSAAQ

-184 SKLITLPK
+184 SKVITLPK
-192 ATNKLRFR
+192 ATSKLRFR
-200 VLRTITNNN
+200 VLNTVTGKGDGSN
-209 DGANDPSGSYPFFT
+209 DASGLYPFFT
-223 MGEFYL
+223 MGEFDL
-229 YDAEGNKVELTAEN
+229 YDADGNKVTLTADD
-243 FKTNAQETQ
+243 FKTNAQETSTTYNDNQ
-252 SSSDKTNTVA
+252 NTVA
-262 NLCDGNKATCFHSSY
+262 HLCDGNKATFFHSTYSA
-277 NTTPNT
+277 TPNT

-289 TLPSAMQ
+289 TLPTAMQ

-309 NVPAIIQVFDDEAIA
+309 NVPTMIQIFDDEAIA
-324 KADVEDQVLQAR
+324 AADVEDQVLQGR

-341 LYNSTN
+341 FYNSTG
-347 YSIGTN
+347 YGIGTG

-358 FNGDESAYASYTSAR
+358 YNGDANVYTSAR
-373 TAANDVLQKYSGAV
+373 TAVNDLLQKYSGAI

-395 KTNLENAAA
+395 KTNLENAAVA

-417 IRIRATSSAHAGM
+417 IRIRATNTAHAGM
-430 PYLTSDLSDVEG
+430 PYLTSDLSDVENM
-442 KTARA
+442 TTRA
-447 ALVSGKNSAAE
+447 ALVSGANNAAN

-471 GTGYKATLD
+471 GTGYKAT
-480 DVSLGY
+480 SNSNFLGY
-486 KGIVDGTA
+486 NGIADGTV
-494 VTFKAATEAT
+494 VTFKAATEAHG
-504 SEYNV
+504 EYNV
-509 VYNTNKG
+509 FFNNG
-516 NRKLY
+516 GSKLY
-521 ANESGGKYY
+521 TQVSDGKYF
-530 TDAWSVDGNH
+530 TDAVAKDASQ

-548 KVNSL
+548 AVTSL
-553 PVSVSAAGYATLYAP
+553 PVSVSAAGYATLFAP
-568 VALTIPENVQA
+568 VALTIPQNVQA
-579 YTASFADSKVT
+579 YTASFADNKVT

-598 PANTGVVIEAAK
+598 PANTGVVIEAAE
-610 GNYNFAIT
+610 GTYNFAIT

-651 EGVGFFKLNS
+651 QGVGFFKLNS

>member
-18 ALAQTKPVVNTG
+18 ALAQTKPDVNTG
-30 AEAYAKAYVV
+30 GEAYAKAYVV
-40 GSYNRGGYLA
+40 GSYNRGGFLT
-50 QSGDNLKHIAH
+50 QKGSSLKHTSQSA
-61 STYTYWFLQKGTAEG
+61 YNYWFLTDGTAEN
-76 SVQLINVRTG
+76 SVKFINVRTG
-86 KGISVNAADGSFN
+86 KGIATDFSVGDNA
-99 LAGTTADLYV
+99 ADLYV
-109 LGNNFNNDGLC
+109 LPNGVNNKGLS
-120 ISKANPISEN
+120 ISNASTLKDK
-130 SCIDAR
+130 SCIDAS
-136 NDGDGCGV
+136 NQDDGCGQ
-144 YDPRKNDW
+144 YKPITDDW
-152 QGTTWVFNEAPGY
+152 DGTTWVFNAAPGY
-165 FVSVAQ
+165 FVSAAQ

-184 SKLITLPK
+184 SKVITLPK

-200 VLRTITNNN
+200 VLSTVTGNG
-209 DGANDPSGSYPFFT
+209 DGANDPSGLYPFFT

-229 YDAEGNKVELTAEN
+229 YDADGNQVKLTADN
-243 FKTNAQETQ
+243 FKTNAQEKAEGPI
-252 SSSDKTNTVA
+252 SA
-262 NLCDGNKATCFHSSY
+262 ICDGNKATHFHSSY

-289 TLPSAMQ
+289 TLPTAMQ
-296 SFKFSFDARDNKA
+296 SFKFSFDARSNKA
-309 NVPAIIQVFDDEAIA
+309 NVPAMIQVFDDDAIA
-324 KADVEDQVLQAR
+324 AADVEDQVLALR
-336 PSLQS
+336 SF
-341 LYNSTN
+341 YNSTE
-347 YSIGTN
+347 YSLGSG
-353 YQQYT
+353 YQEYT
-358 FNGDESAYASYTSAR
+358 YNGDQTVYTSAR
-373 TAANDVLQKYSGAV
+373 KAVNDLLQKYSGAV
-387 TLDEVNTA
+387 TKDEVNTA
-395 KTNLENAAA
+395 KTNLETAAAA

-417 IRIRATSSAHAGM
+417 IRIRATNTAHAKM

-442 KTARA
+442 KTIRA
-447 ALVSGKNSAAE
+447 ALVSGANNAAN
-458 SIFYYKDQKLIAY
+458 SIFYYKDKKLIAY

-486 KGIVDGTA
+486 KGITDGTE
-494 VTFKAATEAT
+494 VTFKAATEGK

-509 VYNTNKG
+509 VYNVTNKG
-516 NRKLY
+516 DRKLY
-521 ANESGGKYY
+521 AQVSGDKYY
-530 TDAWSVDGNH
+530 ADAWGVDGSQ

-579 YTASFADSKVT
+579 YTASFADNKVT

-598 PANTGVVIEAAK
+598 PANTGVVIEAAE
-610 GNYNFAIT
+610 GTYNFAIT

-627 LTGNVATAN
+627 LRGDVATAN

-651 EGVGFFKLNS
+651 QGVGFFKLNS
-661 TDRAIKGGRAYYV
+661 TDRKIKGGRAYYV

>member
-30 AEAYAKAYVV
+30 GEAYADAYVV
-40 GSYNRGGYLA
+40 GSYNRGGSLA
-50 QSGDNLKHIAH
+50 QSNADLKHNAQ
-61 STYTYWFLQKGTAEG
+61 SAYTYWFLQNGSAEG
-76 SVQLINVRTG
+76 SVKFINVRTG
-86 KGISVNAADGSFN
+86 KGIATNFSVGDNA
-99 LAGTTADLYV
+99 ADLYV
-109 LGNNFNNDGLC
+109 LANGVNDKGLS
-120 ISKANPISEN
+120 ISNASTIKNS
-130 SCIDAR
+130 SCIDAQAD
-136 NDGDGCGV
+136 NACGQWQ
-144 YDPRKNDW
+144 PAANDW
-152 QGTTWVFNEAPGY
+152 EGTTWVFTKAPGY
-165 FVSVAQ
+165 FVSAAQ

-184 SKLITLPK
+184 SKVITLPK

-200 VLRTITNNN
+200 VLGTASPEG
-209 DGANDPSGSYPFFT
+209 DGANDPSGLYPFFAL
-223 MGEFYL
+223 GEFYL
-229 YDAEGNKVELTAEN
+229 YDADGNQVTLTADK
-243 FKTNAQETQ
+243 FKTNAQETTEGPI
-252 SSSDKTNTVA
+252 SA
-262 NLCDGNKATCFHSSY
+262 ICDGDKATHFHSSY
-277 NTTPNT
+277 NSTPNT

-289 TLPSAMQ
+289 TLPTAMQ
-296 SFKFSFDARDNKA
+296 SFKFSFDARKNFR
-309 NVPAIIQVFDDEAIA
+309 NVPAIIQVLDDDAIA
-324 KADVEDQVLQAR
+324 VADAEDKVLQAR
-336 PSLQS
+336 QSLQS
-341 LYNSTN
+341 LYNSTG
-347 YSIGTN
+347 YGIGTG

-358 FNGDESAYASYTSAR
+358 YNGDANVYTSAR

-395 KTNLENAAA
+395 KSNLENAAVA

-417 IRIRATSSAHAGM
+417 IRIRATNTAHAGM
-430 PYLTSDLSDVEG
+430 PFLTSDLSDVEG
-442 KTARA
+442 KTIRA
-447 ALVSGKNSAAE
+447 ALVSGANNAAN
-458 SIFYYKDQKLIAY
+458 SIFYYKDKKLIAY

-486 KGIVDGTA
+486 NGITDGTE
-494 VTFKAATEAT
+494 VTFKAATEANG
-504 SEYNV
+504 EYNV
-509 VYNTNKG
+509 VYNTKKG

-521 ANESGGKYY
+521 TNVSGSKYY
-530 TDAWSVDGNH
+530 TDAWSVDANH

-568 VALTIPENVQA
+568 VALTIPKNVQA

-598 PANTGVVIEAAK
+598 PANTGVVIEAAE
-610 GNYNFAIT
+610 GTYNFAIT

-651 EGVGFFKLNS
+651 QGVGFFKLNS

-674 APNGGAA
+674 ATNGGAAA

-711 RKVAKAVK
+711 RKVAKALK

>member
-1 MKKIT
+1 MRKIT

-30 AEAYAKAYVV
+30 GEAYAKAYVV
-40 GSYNRGGYLA
+40 GSYNRGGFLA
-50 QSGDNLKHIAH
+50 QSGENLKHIAH
-61 STYTYWFLQKGTAEG
+61 STYTYWFLQNGTAEG

-86 KGISVNAADGSFN
+86 KGISVNAADGTFN

-109 LGNNFNNDGLC
+109 LGNKFNNYGLC
-120 ISKANPISEN
+120 ISNANPISEN

-136 NDGDGCGV
+136 NDGDGCGK
-144 YDPRKNDW
+144 YDPRDNDW
-152 QGTTWVFNEAPGY
+152 DGTTWVFNEAPGY

-229 YDAEGNKVELTAEN
+229 YDADGNQVKLTADN

-309 NVPAIIQVFDDEAIA
+309 NVPAIIQVFDDEAIV
-324 KADVEDQVLQAR
+324 KADVEDQVLQGR

-347 YSIGTN
+347 FGFGSG

-358 FNGDESAYASYTSAR
+358 YSGEQSEFTSAR
-373 TAANDVLQKYSGAV
+373 AAVNNVLQKYSGAL

-395 KTNLENAAA
+395 KTNLESAVAKA
-404 DKFTIN
+404 TIN

-417 IRIRATSSAHAGM
+417 IRIRATSSAHAKM
-430 PYLTSDLSDVEG
+430 PYLTSDLSDVENM
-442 KTARA
+442 TARA
-447 ALVSGKNSAAE
+447 ALVSGANEAAN
-458 SIFYYKDQKLIAY
+458 SIFYYKDKKLIAY
-471 GTGYKATLD
+471 GTGYKAT
-480 DVSLGY
+480 SNSNFLGY
-486 KGIVDGTA
+486 NGIADGTV
-494 VTFKAATEAT
+494 VTFKAATEANG
-504 SEYNV
+504 EYNV
-509 VYNTNKG
+509 FFNNG
-516 NRKLY
+516 GRKLY
-521 ANESGGKYY
+521 AQENGGKYY
-530 TDAWSVDGNH
+530 TDAYDGNH

-548 KVNSL
+548 AVQSL

-579 YTASFADSKVT
+579 YTASFADNKVT

-598 PANTGVVIEAAK
+598 PANTGVVIEAAE
-610 GNYNFAIT
+610 GTYNFAIT
-618 TTEATATSD
+618 TTDATATSD
-627 LTGNVATAN
+627 LRGDVATAN

-651 EGVGFFKLNS
+651 QGVGFFKLNS

-674 APNGGAA
+674 APNGSAAA

-696 TALNDANAPIYDLSG
+696 TALNDANAPVYDLSG

>member
-30 AEAYAKAYVV
+30 GEAYADAYVV
-40 GSYNRGGYLA
+40 GSYNRGGFLA
-50 QSGDNLKHIAH
+50 QSNADLKHTRTSA
-61 STYTYWFLQKGTAEG
+61 YTYWFLQNGSAEG
-76 SVQLINVRTG
+76 SVKFINVRTG
-86 KGISVNAADGSFN
+86 KGIATNFSVGDNA
-99 LAGTTADLYV
+99 ADLYV
-109 LGNNFNNDGLC
+109 LANGVNDKGLS
-120 ISKANPISEN
+120 ISNASTIKNS
-130 SCIDAR
+130 SCIDAQ
-136 NDGDGCGV
+136 GDNACGQWQ
-144 YDPRKNDW
+144 PAANDW
-152 QGTTWVFNEAPGY
+152 EGTTWVFTKAPGY
-165 FVSVAQ
+165 FVSAAQ

-184 SKLITLPK
+184 SKVITLPK

-200 VLRTITNNN
+200 VLGTASPEG
-209 DGANDPSGSYPFFT
+209 DGANDPSGLYPFFAL
-223 MGEFYL
+223 GEFYL
-229 YDAEGNKVELTAEN
+229 YDADGNQVTLTADK
-243 FKTNAQETQ
+243 FKTNAQETTEGPI
-252 SSSDKTNTVA
+252 SA
-262 NLCDGNKATCFHSSY
+262 ICDGDKATHFHSSY
-277 NTTPNT
+277 NSTPNT

-289 TLPSAMQ
+289 TLPTAMQ
-296 SFKFSFDARDNKA
+296 SFKFSFDARKNFR
-309 NVPAIIQVFDDEAIA
+309 NVPAIIQVLDDDAIA
-324 KADVEDQVLQAR
+324 VADAEDKVLQAR
-336 PSLQS
+336 QSLQS
-341 LYNSTN
+341 LYNSTG
-347 YSIGTN
+347 YGIGTG

-358 FNGDESAYASYTSAR
+358 YNGDANVYTSAR

-395 KTNLENAAA
+395 KSNLENAAVA

-417 IRIRATSSAHAGM
+417 IRIRATNTAHAGM
-430 PYLTSDLSDVEG
+430 PFLTSDLSDVEG
-442 KTARA
+442 KTIRA
-447 ALVSGKNSAAE
+447 ALVSGANNAAN
-458 SIFYYKDQKLIAY
+458 SIFYYKDKKLIAY

-486 KGIVDGTA
+486 NGITDGTE
-494 VTFKAATEAT
+494 VTFKAATEANG
-504 SEYNV
+504 EYNV
-509 VYNTNKG
+509 VYNTKKG

-521 ANESGGKYY
+521 TNVSGSKYY
-530 TDAWSVDGNH
+530 TDAWSVDANH

-568 VALTIPENVQA
+568 VALTIPKNVQA

-598 PANTGVVIEAAK
+598 PANTGVVIEAAE

-651 EGVGFFKLNS
+651 QGVGFFKLNS

-696 TALNDANAPIYDLSG
+696 TALNDANAPVYDLSG

>member
-30 AEAYAKAYVV
+30 GEAYANAYVV
-40 GSYNRGGYLA
+40 ASYNRGGSLA
-50 QSGDNLKHIAH
+50 QSNADLKHNAQ
-61 STYTYWFLQKGTAEG
+61 SAYTYWFLKNGSAEG
-76 SVQLINVRTG
+76 SVKFINVRTG
-86 KGISVNAADGSFN
+86 KGIATNFSVGDNA
-99 LAGTTADLYV
+99 ADLYV
-109 LGNNFNNDGLC
+109 LSNGVNDKGLS
-120 ISKANPISEN
+120 ISNASTIKTN
-130 SCIDAR
+130 SCIDAQ
-136 NDGDGCGV
+136 GDNTCGQWA
-144 YDPRKNDW
+144 PNAGDW
-152 QGTTWVFNEAPGY
+152 EGTTWVFTKAPGY
-165 FVSVAQ
+165 FVSAAQ

-184 SKLITLPK
+184 SKVIKLPK
-192 ATNKLRFR
+192 ATSKLRFR
-200 VLRTITNNN
+200 VLSTVTNTG
-209 DGANDPSGSYPFFT
+209 DGANDPSGLYPFFT

-229 YDAEGNKVELTAEN
+229 YDADGNQVTLTAEN
-243 FKTNAQETQ
+243 FNTNAQETE
-252 SSSDKTNTVA
+252 SSSDKTNTVSH
-262 NLCDGNKATCFHSSY
+262 LCDGNKATCFHSSY

-289 TLPSAMQ
+289 TLPTAMQ

-309 NVPAIIQVFDDEAIA
+309 NVPAMIQVLDDDAIA
-324 KADVEDQVLQAR
+324 AADAEDQVLQAR
-336 PSLQS
+336 PSLVT

-347 YSIGTN
+347 YGLGTD

-358 FNGDESAYASYTSAR
+358 YDGDANVYTSAR
-373 TAANDVLQKYSGAV
+373 TAANDVLQKYAV
-387 TLDEVNTA
+387 NLTVDEVNTA
-395 KTNLENAAA
+395 KTNLEEVATA
-404 DKFTIN
+404 DKFIIN

-417 IRIRATSSAHAGM
+417 IRIRATSSADNGM
-430 PYLTSDLSDVEG
+430 PFLTSDLSDVDK
-442 KTARA
+442 KTDRA
-447 ALVSGKNSAAE
+447 ALVSGANNAAN

-471 GTGYKATLD
+471 GTGYKAT
-480 DVSLGY
+480 SNSNFLGY
-486 KGIVDGTA
+486 NGIADGTV
-494 VTFKAATEAT
+494 VTFKAATEGKG
-504 SEYNV
+504 EYNV
-509 VYNTNKG
+509 FFNNG
-516 NRKLY
+516 GRKLY
-521 ANESGGKYY
+521 TQVSGGKYF
-530 TDAWSVDGNH
+530 TDAIGANDSH

-553 PVSVSAAGYATLYAP
+553 PVSVSAAGYATLFAP
-568 VALTIPENVQA
+568 VALTIPQNVQA
-579 YTASFADSKVT
+579 YTASFADNKVT

-598 PANTGVVIEAAK
+598 PANTGVVIEAAE
-610 GNYNFAIT
+610 GTYNFVIT
-618 TTEATATSD
+618 TTDATAKSD

-674 APNGGAA
+674 APSGAAA

>member
-30 AEAYAKAYVV
+30 GEAYAKAYVV
-40 GSYNRGGYLA
+40 GSYNRGGFLA
-50 QSGDNLKHIAH
+50 QSGENLKHIAH
-61 STYTYWFLQKGTAEG
+61 STYTYWFLQNGTAEG

-86 KGISVNAADGSFN
+86 KGISVNAADGTFN

-109 LGNNFNNDGLC
+109 LGNKFNNYGLC
-120 ISKANPISEN
+120 ISNANPISEN

-136 NDGDGCGV
+136 NDGDGCGK
-144 YDPRKNDW
+144 YDPRDNDW
-152 QGTTWVFNEAPGY
+152 DGTTWVFNEAPGY

-192 ATNKLRFR
+192 ATNRLRFR

-229 YDAEGNKVELTAEN
+229 YDADGNQVKLTADN

-296 SFKFSFDARDNKA
+296 RFKFSFDARDNKA
-309 NVPAIIQVFDDEAIA
+309 NVPAIIQVFDDEAIV
-324 KADVEDQVLQAR
+324 KADVEDQVLQGR

-347 YSIGTN
+347 FGFGSGYQKYTYSGE
-353 YQQYT
+353 QSE
-358 FNGDESAYASYTSAR
+358 FTSAR
-373 TAANDVLQKYSGAV
+373 AAVNNVLQKYSGAL

-395 KTNLENAAA
+395 KTNLESAVAKA
-404 DKFTIN
+404 TIN

-417 IRIRATSSAHAGM
+417 IRIRATSSAHAKM
-430 PYLTSDLSDVEG
+430 PYLTSDLSDVENM
-442 KTARA
+442 TARA
-447 ALVSGKNSAAE
+447 ALVSGANEAAN
-458 SIFYYKDQKLIAY
+458 SIFYYKDKKLIAY
-471 GTGYKATLD
+471 GTGYKAT
-480 DVSLGY
+480 SNSNFLGY
-486 KGIVDGTA
+486 NGIADGTV
-494 VTFKAATEAT
+494 VTFKAATEANG
-504 SEYNV
+504 EYNV
-509 VYNTNKG
+509 FFNNG
-516 NRKLY
+516 GRKLY
-521 ANESGGKYY
+521 AQENGGKYY
-530 TDAWSVDGNH
+530 TDAYDGNH
-540 NRCRFWLE
+540 NRCRFRLE
-548 KVNSL
+548 AVQSL

-579 YTASFADSKVT
+579 YTASFADNKVT

-598 PANTGVVIEAAK
+598 PANTGVVIEAAE
-610 GNYNFAIT
+610 GTYNFAIT
-618 TTEATATSD
+618 TTDATATSD
-627 LTGNVATAN
+627 LRGDVATAN

-651 EGVGFFKLNS
+651 QGVGFFKLNS

-674 APNGGAA
+674 APNGGAAA

-711 RKVAKAVK
+711 RKVAKALK

>member
-18 ALAQTKPVVNTG
+18 ALAQTKPDVNTG
-30 AEAYAKAYVV
+30 GEAYAKAYVA
-40 GSYNRGGYLA
+40 GSYNRGGFLA
-50 QSGDNLKHIAH
+50 QSGDNLKHIAQ
-61 STYTYWFLQKGTAEG
+61 SAYTYWFLQNGTAEG

-109 LGNNFNNDGLC
+109 LGHQYNSEGFS
-120 ISKANPISEN
+120 ISKTNPIGTN

-144 YDPRKNDW
+144 YDPRDNDW
-152 QGTTWVFNEAPGY
+152 DGTTWVFNEAPGY
-165 FVSVAQ
+165 FVSAAQ
-171 GLVPVTTEQYHFD
+171 GLEPATTGQYHFD
-184 SKLITLPK
+184 SKVITLSKP
-192 ATNKLRFR
+192 TSKLRFR
-200 VLRTITNNN
+200 VVGTVQGKN
-209 DGANDPSGSYPFFT
+209 GGGPNDPSGLYPFFT
-223 MGEFYL
+223 MAEFYL
-229 YDAEGNKVELTAEN
+229 YDAEGNKVALTADN
-243 FKTNAQETQ
+243 FKTNAQETV
-252 SSSDKTNTVA
+252 SNSDKVNTVA
-262 NLCDGNKATCFHSSY
+262 HLCDGDKTTIFHSSY
-277 NTTPNT
+277 STTPNT

-289 TLPSAMQ
+289 TLPTAMQ
-296 SFKFSFDARDNKA
+296 SFKFSFDGRSTATNI
-309 NVPAIIQVFDDEAIA
+309 PAMIQVFDDDAIKA
-324 KADVEDQVLQAR
+324 ADVEDQVLQGR

-347 YSIGTN
+347 YTFGSN

-358 FNGDESAYASYTSAR
+358 YNGDQRDFTSAR
-373 TAANDVLQKYSGAV
+373 AAVNEVLSKYSGAV
-387 TLDEVNTA
+387 TLDEFNTA
-395 KTNLENAAA
+395 KTNLESAVAKA
-404 DKFTIN
+404 TLN

-417 IRIRATSSAHAGM
+417 IRIRATSSADAGM
-430 PYLTSDLSDVEG
+430 PYLTSDLSDVD
-442 KTARA
+442 KMTTRA
-447 ALVSGKNSAAE
+447 ALVSGANDAAN

-471 GTGYKATLD
+471 GTGYKAT
-480 DVSLGY
+480 SNSNFLGY
-486 KGIVDGTA
+486 NGIADGTV

-509 VYNTNKG
+509 FFNNG
-516 NRKLY
+516 GRKLY
-521 ANESGGKYY
+521 TQVSGGKYY
-530 TDAWSVDGNH
+530 TDAYDGNH
-540 NRCRFWLE
+540 NRCRFWIE

-568 VALTIPENVQA
+568 VALTIPQNVQA
-579 YTASFADSKVT
+579 YTASFADNKVT

-598 PANTGVVIEAAK
+598 PANTGVVIEAAE
-610 GNYNFAIT
+610 GSYDFVIT

-651 EGVGFFKLNS
+651 QGVGFFKLNS

>member
-30 AEAYAKAYVV
+30 GEAYADAYVV
-40 GSYNRGGYLA
+40 GSYNRGGSLA
-50 QSGDNLKHIAH
+50 QRNADLKHTSQSA
-61 STYTYWFLQKGTAEG
+61 YTYWFLKNGTAEG
-76 SVQLINVRTG
+76 SVKFINVRTG
-86 KGISVNAADGSFN
+86 KGIATNFSVGDNA
-99 LAGTTADLYV
+99 ADLYV
-109 LGNNFNNDGLC
+109 LANGVNDKGLS
-120 ISKANPISEN
+120 ISNASTIKNS
-130 SCIDAR
+130 SCIDAQ
-136 NDGDGCGV
+136 GDNACGQWQ
-144 YDPRKNDW
+144 PAANDW
-152 QGTTWVFNEAPGY
+152 EGTTWVFTKAPGY
-165 FVSVAQ
+165 FVSAAQ

-184 SKLITLPK
+184 SKVITLPK
-192 ATNKLRFR
+192 ATSKLRFR
-200 VLRTITNNN
+200 VLGTVSPEG
-209 DGANDPSGSYPFFT
+209 DGANDPSGLYPFFT

-229 YDAEGNKVELTAEN
+229 YDADGNQVTLTADN
-243 FKTNAQETQ
+243 FKTNAQETAEGPI
-252 SSSDKTNTVA
+252 SAICDGDKTTH
-262 NLCDGNKATCFHSSY
+262 FHSSY

-289 TLPSAMQ
+289 TLPTAMQ
-296 SFKFSFDARDNKA
+296 SFKFSFDARKNFR
-309 NVPAIIQVFDDEAIA
+309 NVPAIIQVLDDDAIA
-324 KADVEDQVLQAR
+324 VADAEDKVLQAR
-336 PSLQS
+336 QSLQS
-341 LYNSTN
+341 LYNSTG
-347 YSIGTN
+347 YGIGTG

-358 FNGDESAYASYTSAR
+358 YNGDANVYTSAR

-395 KTNLENAAA
+395 KTNLESAAVA

-417 IRIRATSSAHAGM
+417 IRIRATNTAHAGM
-430 PYLTSDLSDVEG
+430 PYLTSDLSDVE
-442 KTARA
+442 KMTARA
-447 ALVSGKNSAAE
+447 ALVSGANSAAN

-494 VTFKAATEAT
+494 VTFKAATEANG
-504 SEYNV
+504 EYNV
-509 VYNTNKG
+509 VYNAGSKG

-521 ANESGGKYY
+521 ANVSGSKYY
-530 TDAWSVDGNH
+530 TDAWSVDANH

-548 KVNSL
+548 KVTSL

-568 VALTIPENVQA
+568 VALTIPKNVQA

-598 PANTGVVIEAAK
+598 PANTGVVIEAAE

-627 LTGNVATAN
+627 LRGDVATAN

-651 EGVGFFKLNS
+651 QGVGFFKLNS
-661 TDRAIKGGRAYYV
+661 TDREIKGGRAYYV

>member
-30 AEAYAKAYVV
+30 GEAYAKAYVA
-40 GSYNRGGYLA
+40 GSYNRGGFLA
-50 QSGDNLKHIAH
+50 QSGDNLKHVSQSA
-61 STYTYWFLQKGTAEG
+61 YTYWFLQNGTAEG
-76 SVQLINVRTG
+76 SVKLINVRTG

-109 LGNNFNNDGLC
+109 LGHQYNSEGFS
-120 ISKANPISEN
+120 ISKTDPIGTN

-144 YDPRKNDW
+144 YDPRDNDW
-152 QGTTWVFNEAPGY
+152 DGTTWVFHKAPGY
-165 FVSVAQ
+165 FVSAAQ
-171 GLVPVTTEQYHFD
+171 GLKPVTTEQYHFD
-184 SKLITLPK
+184 SKVITLPK

-200 VLRTITNNN
+200 VLSTVSPGG
-209 DGANDPSGSYPFFT
+209 DGANDPSGLYPFFT

-229 YDAEGNKVELTAEN
+229 YDADGNKVELTAEN
-243 FKTNAQETQ
+243 FKTNAQETV

-277 NTTPNT
+277 STTPNT

-289 TLPSAMQ
+289 TLPSSMK

-309 NVPAIIQVFDDEAIA
+309 NVPAMIQIFDDEAIA
-324 KADVEDQVLQAR
+324 AADVEDQVLALR
-336 PSLQS
+336 S

-347 YSIGTN
+347 YTIGTD

-358 FNGDESAYASYTSAR
+358 DNGNTYTSAR
-373 TAANDVLQKYSGAV
+373 AAVNKLLQKYSGAV
-387 TLDEVNTA
+387 TEGEVNTA
-395 KTNLENAAA
+395 KTNLENAVAQL
-404 DKFTIN
+404 TIN

-417 IRIRATSSAHAGM
+417 IRIRATSSADNGM
-430 PYLTSDLSDVEG
+430 PYLTSDLSDVE
-442 KTARA
+442 KMTTRA
-447 ALVSGKNSAAE
+447 ALVSGANEAAN
-458 SIFYYKDQKLIAY
+458 SIFYYKDKKLIAY
-471 GTGYKATLD
+471 GTGYKAT
-480 DVSLGY
+480 SNSNFLGY
-486 KGIVDGTA
+486 NGIADGTV
-494 VTFKAATEAT
+494 VTFKAATEARG
-504 SEYNV
+504 EYNV
-509 VYNTNKG
+509 FFNNG
-516 NRKLY
+516 GRKLY
-521 ANESGGKYY
+521 TQVNGSKYY
-530 TDAWSVDGNH
+530 TDAYDGNH

-548 KVNSL
+548 KVQSL

-579 YTASFADSKVT
+579 YTASFADNKVT

-610 GNYNFAIT
+610 GTYNFAIT

-627 LTGNVATAN
+627 LRGDVATAN

-651 EGVGFFKLNS
+651 QGVGFFKLNS

-696 TALNDANAPIYDLSG
+696 TALNDANAPVYDLSG

>member
-30 AEAYAKAYVV
+30 GEAYAKAYVA
-40 GSYNRGGYLA
+40 GSYNRGGFLA
-50 QSGDNLKHIAH
+50 QSGDDLKHIAQ
-61 STYTYWFLQKGTAEG
+61 SAYTYWFLQNGTAEG

-109 LGNNFNNDGLC
+109 LGHQYNSGGFS
-120 ISKANPISEN
+120 ISKTNPIGTN

-144 YDPRKNDW
+144 YDPRDNDW
-152 QGTTWVFNEAPGY
+152 DGTTWVFNEAPGY
-165 FVSVAQ
+165 FVSAAQ
-171 GLVPVTTEQYHFD
+171 GLKPATTGQYHFD
-184 SKLITLPK
+184 SKVIKLSKP
-192 ATNKLRFR
+192 TNKLRFR
-200 VLRTITNNN
+200 VVGTVQGTN
-209 DGANDPSGSYPFFT
+209 GGGPNDPSGLYPFFT
-223 MGEFYL
+223 MAEFYL
-229 YDAEGNKVELTAEN
+229 YDADGKQVTLTADN
-243 FKTNAQETQ
+243 FKTNAQETK
-252 SSSDKTNTVA
+252 SSSDNVNTVA
-262 NLCDGNKATCFHSSY
+262 HLCDGDKTSIFHSSY
-277 NTTPNT
+277 STTPNT

-289 TLPSAMQ
+289 TLPAAMQ
-296 SFKFSFDARDNKA
+296 SFKFSFDGRSTATNI
-309 NVPAIIQVFDDEAIA
+309 PAMIQVFDDDAIKA
-324 KADVEDQVLQAR
+324 ADVEDQVLQGR

-347 YSIGTN
+347 YTFGSD

-358 FNGDESAYASYTSAR
+358 YNGDQSEFTSAR
-373 TAANDVLQKYSGAV
+373 AAVNEVLSKYSGAV
-387 TLDEVNTA
+387 TLDEFNTA
-395 KTNLENAAA
+395 KTNLESAVTKA
-404 DKFTIN
+404 TIN

-417 IRIRATSSAHAGM
+417 IRIRATRSADNGM
-430 PYLTSDLSDVEG
+430 PYLTSDLSDVE
-442 KTARA
+442 KMTTRA
-447 ALVSGKNSAAE
+447 ALVSGANDAAN

-471 GTGYKATLD
+471 GTGYKAT
-480 DVSLGY
+480 SNSNFLGY
-486 KGIVDGTA
+486 NGIADGTV

-509 VYNTNKG
+509 FFNNG
-516 NRKLY
+516 DRKLY
-521 ANESGGKYY
+521 TQVSDGKYY
-530 TDAWSVDGNH
+530 TDAYSKDGNH

-568 VALTIPENVQA
+568 VALTIPQNVQA

-598 PANTGVVIEAAK
+598 PANTGVVIEAAE
-610 GNYNFAIT
+610 GTYNFAIT

-627 LTGNVATAN
+627 LTGSVATAN

-651 EGVGFFKLNS
+651 QGVGFFKLNS

-674 APNGGAA
+674 APNGGAAA

>member
-30 AEAYAKAYVV
+30 GEAYANAYVV
-40 GSYNRGGYLA
+40 ASYNRGGSLA
-50 QSGDNLKHIAH
+50 QSNADLKHNAQ
-61 STYTYWFLQKGTAEG
+61 SAYTYWFLQNGTAEG
-76 SVQLINVRTG
+76 SVKFINVRTG
-86 KGISVNAADGSFN
+86 KGIATNFSVGDNA
-99 LAGTTADLYV
+99 ADLYV
-109 LGNNFNNDGLC
+109 LPNGVNDKGLS
-120 ISKANPISEN
+120 ISNASTIKTS
-130 SCIDAR
+130 SCIDAQ
-136 NDGDGCGV
+136 GDNACGQWA
-144 YDPRKNDW
+144 PNAGDW
-152 QGTTWVFNEAPGY
+152 EGTTWVFTKAPGY
-165 FVSVAQ
+165 FVSAAQ

-184 SKLITLPK
+184 SKVITLPK

-200 VLRTITNNN
+200 VLSTITRDNGGLI
-209 DGANDPSGSYPFFT
+209 DASGLYPFFT

-229 YDAEGNKVELTAEN
+229 YDADGNKVELTADK
-243 FKTNAQETQ
+243 FTTNAQETSTTYGDNQ
-252 SSSDKTNTVA
+252 NTVA
-262 NLCDGNKATCFHSSY
+262 HLCDGNKTTCFHSTYSA
-277 NTTPNT
+277 TPNT

-289 TLPSAMQ
+289 TLPTAMQ
-296 SFKFSFDARDNKA
+296 SFRFSFDARDNKA
-309 NVPAIIQVFDDEAIA
+309 NVPAMIQVLDDDAI
-324 KADVEDQVLQAR
+324 KVADAEDKVLQAR
-336 PSLQS
+336 MPLVT

-347 YSIGTN
+347 YGLGTG

-358 FNGDESAYASYTSAR
+358 YDGDANVYTSAR
-373 TAANDVLQKYSGAV
+373 TAANDVLQKYAV
-387 TLDEVNTA
+387 NLTVDEVNTA
-395 KTNLENAAA
+395 KTNLEKVATA
-404 DKFTIN
+404 DKFIIN

-442 KTARA
+442 NTTRA
-447 ALVSGKNSAAE
+447 ALVSGANSAAN

-471 GTGYKATLD
+471 GTGYKATGNG
-480 DVSLGY
+480 VYLGY
-486 KGIVDGTA
+486 DGIADGTV
-494 VTFKAATEAT
+494 VTFKAATEANG
-504 SEYNV
+504 EYNV
-509 VYNTNKG
+509 VYKISG
-516 NRKLY
+516 GENRKLY
-521 ANESGGKYY
+521 AQVNGSKYY
-530 TDAWSVDGNH
+530 TDAWGVDGNH

-548 KVNSL
+548 AVTSL

-579 YTASFADSKVT
+579 YTASFADNKVT

-598 PANTGVVIEAAK
+598 PANTGVVIEAAE
-610 GNYNFAIT
+610 GTYNFAIT

-627 LTGNVATAN
+627 LRGDVATAN

-651 EGVGFFKLNS
+651 QGVGFFKLNS
-661 TDRAIKGGRAYYV
+661 TDREIKGGRAYYV

>member
-30 AEAYAKAYVV
+30 GEAYAKAYVA
-40 GSYNRGGYLA
+40 GSYNRGGFLA
-50 QSGDNLKHIAH
+50 QSGDNLKHIAQ
-61 STYTYWFLQKGTAEG
+61 SAYTYWFLQNGTAEG

-86 KGISVNAADGSFN
+86 KGISVNAADGTFN
-99 LAGTTADLYV
+99 LAGTTADLYL
-109 LGNNFNNDGLC
+109 LGHNYNSDGLC
-120 ISKANPISEN
+120 ISKTNPISNE

-136 NDGDGCGV
+136 NDGDGCGK
-144 YDPRKNDW
+144 YDPRDNDW
-152 QGTTWVFNEAPGY
+152 DGTTWVFNEAPGY
-165 FVSVAQ
+165 FVSAAQ
-171 GLVPVTTEQYHFD
+171 GLEPATTGQYHFD
-184 SKLITLPK
+184 SKVITLSKP
-192 ATNKLRFR
+192 TNKLRFR
-200 VLRTITNNN
+200 VVGTVQGKN
-209 DGANDPSGSYPFFT
+209 GGGPNDPSGLYPFFT
-223 MGEFYL
+223 MAEFYL
-229 YDAEGNKVELTAEN
+229 YDADGNKVNLTADN

-252 SSSDKTNTVA
+252 SESDKTNTVA
-262 NLCDGNKATCFHSSY
+262 HLCDGDKTTIFHSSY

-289 TLPSAMQ
+289 TLPEAMQ
-296 SFKFSFDARDNKA
+296 SFKFSFDGRSTATNI
-309 NVPAIIQVFDDEAIA
+309 PAMIQVFDDDAIKA
-324 KADVEDQVLQAR
+324 ADVEDQVLQGR

-347 YSIGTN
+347 YTFGSN

-358 FNGDESAYASYTSAR
+358 YSGEQSEFTSAR
-373 TAANDVLQKYSGAV
+373 AAVNEVLSKYSGAV
-387 TLDEVNTA
+387 TLDEFNTA
-395 KTNLENAAA
+395 KTNLESAVAKA
-404 DKFTIN
+404 TIN

-417 IRIRATSSAHAGM
+417 IRIRATRSADNGM
-430 PYLTSDLSDVEG
+430 PYLTSDLSDVENM
-442 KTARA
+442 TTRA
-447 ALVSGKNSAAE
+447 ALVSGANDAAN

-471 GTGYKATLD
+471 GTGYKAT
-480 DVSLGY
+480 SNSNFLGY
-486 KGIVDGTA
+486 NGIADGTV
-494 VTFKAATEAT
+494 VTFKAATEARD
-504 SEYNV
+504 EYNV
-509 VYNTNKG
+509 FFNNG
-516 NRKLY
+516 DRKLY
-521 ANESGGKYY
+521 TQVSDGKYY
-530 TDAWSVDGNH
+530 TDAYGKDGNH

-548 KVNSL
+548 KVTSL

-568 VALTIPENVQA
+568 VALTIPQNVQA

-610 GNYNFAIT
+610 GTYNFAIT

-627 LTGNVATAN
+627 LRGDVATAN

-651 EGVGFFKLNS
+651 QGVGFFKLNS

-674 APNGGAA
+674 APNGSAAA

-696 TALNDANAPIYDLSG
+696 TALNDANAPVYDLSG

>member
-30 AEAYAKAYVV
+30 GEAYANAYVV
-40 GSYNRGGYLA
+40 ASYNRGGSLA
-50 QSGDNLKHIAH
+50 QSNADLKHNAQ
-61 STYTYWFLQKGTAEG
+61 SAYTYWFLQNGSAEG
-76 SVQLINVRTG
+76 SVKFINVRTG
-86 KGISVNAADGSFN
+86 KGIATNFSVGDNA
-99 LAGTTADLYV
+99 ADLYV
-109 LGNNFNNDGLC
+109 LANGVNEEGLS
-120 ISKANPISEN
+120 ISNASTIKTN
-130 SCIDAR
+130 SCIDAQG
-136 NDGDGCGV
+136 NNACGQWQ
-144 YDPRKNDW
+144 PAANDW
-152 QGTTWVFNEAPGY
+152 EGTTWVFTKAPGY
-165 FVSVAQ
+165 FVSAAQ

-184 SKLITLPK
+184 SKVITLPK

-200 VLRTITNNN
+200 VLSTITIGNGGIN
-209 DGANDPSGSYPFFT
+209 DASGLYPFFT

-229 YDAEGNKVELTAEN
+229 YDADGNKIELTADK
-243 FKTNAQETQ
+243 FTTNAQETSTTYGDNQ
-252 SSSDKTNTVA
+252 NTVA
-262 NLCDGNKATCFHSSY
+262 NLCDGNKATCFHSTYSA
-277 NTTPNT
+277 TPNT

-296 SFKFSFDARDNKA
+296 SFKFSFDARNNKC
-309 NVPAIIQVFDDEAIA
+309 NVPAMIQVLDDDAIA
-324 KADVEDQVLQAR
+324 VADAEDKVLQAR
-336 PSLQS
+336 QSLQS
-341 LYNSTN
+341 LYNSTG
-347 YSIGTN
+347 YGIGTG

-358 FNGDESAYASYTSAR
+358 YDGDANVYTSAR
-373 TAANDVLQKYSGAV
+373 TAANDVLQKYAV
-387 TLDEVNTA
+387 NLTVDEVNTA
-395 KTNLENAAA
+395 KTNLENAAVA

-417 IRIRATSSAHAGM
+417 IRIRATNTAHTGM

-442 KTARA
+442 NTARA
-447 ALVSGKNSAAE
+447 ALVSGANDAAN
-458 SIFYYKDQKLIAY
+458 SIFCYKDQKLIAY
-471 GTGYKATLD
+471 GTGYKAT
-480 DVSLGY
+480 SNSNFLGY
-486 KGIVDGTA
+486 NGIADGTV
-494 VTFKAATEAT
+494 VTFKAATE
-504 SEYNV
+504 SHGEYNV
-509 VYNTNKG
+509 VYKASDG
-516 NRKLY
+516 ANRKLY
-521 ANESGGKYY
+521 AQVSNSKYY
-530 TDAWSVDGNH
+530 TDAYDVNKNH

-548 KVNSL
+548 AVTSL

-568 VALTIPENVQA
+568 VALTIPQNVQA
-579 YTASFADSKVT
+579 YTASFADNKVT

-598 PANTGVVIEAAK
+598 PANTGVVIEAAE
-610 GNYNFAIT
+610 GTYNFAIT

-627 LTGNVATAN
+627 LRGDVATAN

-651 EGVGFFKLNS
+651 QGVGFFKLNS
-661 TDRAIKGGRAYYV
+661 TDREIKGGRAYYV